1 MRDSTAGGL
10 SKQEGAGLAIAAAAH
25 VGLLVALSLSPPGK
39 TIKPPPQRME
49 VTFSDEIAEQSTSPE
64 PMAEAAPDVAP
75 ALGEPAPEPVAEP
88 QPQPVPAPPQPQP
101 KPQPQPQPQPQ
112 PAPAQPK
119 PAPRPQPQPKPAPPK
134 PVLPRPAPP
143 KPAPPKPAPPKPAPA
158 KPAPAKPAPAKPA
171 PAQSAAKPATTPPK
185 SGSGDTSPRRRPDAP
200 TGGSRIGSDFLKGIP
215 GSTKPGTA
223 QSAPAATIGPEV
235 RSSLAGAI
243 SRQIKPHWA
252 APQGVDADKL
262 VTILAWD
269 LNPDGSLAG
278 RPRVVDQQGITP
290 ANEAQAK
297 RHAEQ
302 AIRAVQLAAPFDLPD
317 TYYSGWKRVT
327 AFRFDRKLSQ

>member
-1 MRDSTAGGL
+1 MREPTAEGL
-10 SKQEGAGLAIAAAAH
+10 SKQEGVGLAIAALAH
-25 VGLLVALSLSPPGK
+25 AGLLGFLMLSPPGK
-39 TIKPPPQRME
+39 TVKPPPQRME
-49 VTFSDEIAEQSTSPE
+49 VTFSEEIADQSTSPD

-75 ALGEPAPEPVAEP
+75 ELGEPAPEPAAQP
-88 QPQPVPAPPQPQP
+88 QPLPEPPKPVPAPPKPQPMPQPKPVPQP
-101 KPQPQPQPQPQ
+101 KPQPKPV
-112 PAPAQPK
+112 PAPPK
-119 PAPRPQPQPKPAPPK
+119 PAPKPQPQPKPAPPK
-134 PVLPRPAPP
+134 PAPP
-143 KPAPPKPAPPKPAPA
+143 RTAPAPA
-158 KPAPAKPAPAKPA
+158 KPAPAKPAPPKP
-171 PAQSAAKPATTPPK
+171 STAKPATAKPTPAKP
-185 SGSGDTSPRRRPDAP
+185 GDASPRRRPDAP
-200 TGGSRIGSDFLKGIP
+200 SGGSRIGSDFLSGIP
-215 GSTKPGTA
+215 GATKPGTA
-223 QSAPAATIGPEV
+223 KTPPAATIGPEV
-235 RSSLAGAI
+235 KASLASAI

-262 VTILAWD
+262 ITILAWD

-317 TYYSGWKRVT
+317 TYYSGWKRVA

>member
-1 MRDSTAGGL
+1 MRDPTAGGL
-10 SKQEGAGLAIAAAAH
+10 SKQEGAGLAIAALAH
-25 VGLLVALSLSPPGK
+25 AGLLGFLMLSPPGK
-39 TIKPPPQRME
+39 TVKPPPQRME
-49 VTFSDEIAEQSTSPE
+49 VTFSEEIADQSTSPD

-75 ALGEPAPEPVAEP
+75 ELGEPEPEPVAQP
-88 QPQPVPAPPQPQP
+88 QPLPEPPKPVPAPPQP
-101 KPQPQPQPQPQ
+101 KPV
-112 PAPAQPK
+112 PAPPK
-119 PAPRPQPQPKPAPPK
+119 PAPRPQPQPKP
-134 PVLPRPAPP
+134 VPP
-143 KPAPPKPAPPKPAPA
+143 KPAPPKPAPPRPVPPKPAPARATPA
-158 KPAPAKPAPAKPA
+158 KPAPAKPVAKPA
-171 PAQSAAKPATTPPK
+171 PAATTPK

-223 QSAPAATIGPEV
+223 KAAPAATIGPEV

>member
-1 MRDSTAGGL
+1 MQDPTAGGL
-10 SKQEGAGLAIAAAAH
+10 SRQEGAGLAIAAAAH
-25 VGLLVALSLSPPGK
+25 VALVAALTLSPPGK
-39 TIKPPPQRME
+39 TVQPPPQRME
-49 VTFSDEIAEQSTSPE
+49 VTFSEEIAEQSTSPDS
-64 PMAEAAPDVAP
+64 MAQAAPDVAP
-75 ALGEPAPEPVAEP
+75 ELGEPQPAPAPVPEPAPRPEPP
-88 QPQPVPAPPQPQP
+88 QPAPVPPQP
-101 KPQPQPQPQPQ
+101 KPQPKPQ
-112 PAPAQPK
+112 PAPK
-119 PAPRPQPQPKPAPPK
+119 
-134 PVLPRPAPP
+134 PAPP

-158 KPAPAKPAPAKPA
+158 KAVPAKPAPARPA
-171 PAQSAAKPATTPPK
+171 PAKPTPAKSAPAKAQAAKPA
-185 SGSGDTSPRRRPDAP
+185 DQSPRRRPDTP
-200 TGGSRIGSDFLKGIP
+200 SGGSRIGSDFLKGVP

-223 QSAPAATIGPEV
+223 STPPAAAIGADV
-235 RSSLAGAI
+235 KASLVGAI
-243 SRQIKPHWA
+243 SREIKPHWA
-252 APQGVDADKL
+252 APQGVDTDKL

-317 TYYSGWKRVT
+317 NYYAGWKRIA

>member
-1 MRDSTAGGL
+1 MRDPTAGGL
-10 SKQEGAGLAIAAAAH
+10 SKQEGAGLAIAALAH
-25 VGLLVALSLSPPGK
+25 AGLLGFLMLSPPGK
-39 TIKPPPQRME
+39 TVKPPPQRME
-49 VTFSDEIAEQSTSPE
+49 VTFSEEIADQSTSPD

-75 ALGEPAPEPVAEP
+75 ELGEPAPEPVA
-88 QPQPVPAPPQPQP
+88 QPQPLPEPPRPVPPPPQPQP
-101 KPQPQPQPQPQ
+101 KPV
-112 PAPAQPK
+112 PAPPK
-119 PAPRPQPQPKPAPPK
+119 PAPKPQPQPKPAPPK
-134 PVLPRPAPP
+134 PAPP
-143 KPAPPKPAPPKPAPA
+143 RPAPPKPAPA

-171 PAQSAAKPATTPPK
+171 AKPAPAKATTPK

-223 QSAPAATIGPEV
+223 RAAPAATIGPEV

-317 TYYSGWKRVT
+317 TYYSGWKRVA

>member
-1 MRDSTAGGL
+1 M
-10 SKQEGAGLAIAAAAH
+10 
-25 VGLLVALSLSPPGK
+25 
-39 TIKPPPQRME
+39 
-49 VTFSDEIAEQSTSPE
+49 
-64 PMAEAAPDVAP
+64 
-75 ALGEPAPEPVAEP
+75 
-88 QPQPVPAPPQPQP
+88 
-101 KPQPQPQPQPQ
+101 
-112 PAPAQPK
+112 
-119 PAPRPQPQPKPAPPK
+119 
-134 PVLPRPAPP
+134 
-143 KPAPPKPAPPKPAPA
+143 
-158 KPAPAKPAPAKPA
+158 
-171 PAQSAAKPATTPPK
+171 
-185 SGSGDTSPRRRPDAP
+185 
-200 TGGSRIGSDFLKGIP
+200 
-215 GSTKPGTA
+215 
-223 QSAPAATIGPEV
+223 

>member
-1 MRDSTAGGL
+1 MRDISAGGL
-10 SKQEGAGLAIAAAAH
+10 SRQEGAGLAIAAAAH
-25 VGLLVALSLSPPGK
+25 VALLAVLSLSPPGK
-39 TIKPPPQRME
+39 TVQPPPERME
-49 VTFSDEIAEQSTSPE
+49 VTFSEDIADKSTSPD

-75 ALGEPAPEPVAEP
+75 ELGEPQPAPAPVVEPAPRPEPP
-88 QPQPVPAPPQPQP
+88 KPVPVPPQP
-101 KPQPQPQPQPQ
+101 KPQPAPPKPVPPKPVPPKPQPKPQ
-112 PAPAQPK
+112 PA
-119 PAPRPQPQPKPAPPK
+119 PKPAPP
-134 PVLPRPAPP
+134 R
-143 KPAPPKPAPPKPAPA
+143 PAPPKPAPPKPAPA
-158 KPAPAKPAPAKPA
+158 KPAPAKPAAAKPA
-171 PAQSAAKPATTPPK
+171 PAKAQLAKP
-185 SGSGDTSPRRRPDAP
+185 GDESPRRRPDAP
-200 TGGSRIGSDFLKGIP
+200 SGGSRIGSDFLKGVP

-223 QSAPAATIGPEV
+223 TTPPAAVIGADV
-235 RSSLAGAI
+235 KASLVGAI
-243 SRQIKPHWA
+243 SREIKPHWA
-252 APQGVDADKL
+252 APQGVDTDKL

-317 TYYSGWKRVT
+317 NYYAGWKRIA

>member
-1 MRDSTAGGL
+1 MRDPTAGGL
-10 SKQEGAGLAIAAAAH
+10 SKQEGAGLAIAALAH
-25 VGLLVALSLSPPGK
+25 AGLLGFLMLSPPGK
-39 TIKPPPQRME
+39 TVKPPPQRME
-49 VTFSDEIAEQSTSPE
+49 VTFSEEIADQSTSPD

-75 ALGEPAPEPVAEP
+75 ELGEPAPEPVAQP
-88 QPQPVPAPPQPQP
+88 QPLPEPPKPVPAPPQPKPVPAPPKPAP
-101 KPQPQPQPQPQ
+101 KPQPQP
-112 PAPAQPK
+112 K
-119 PAPRPQPQPKPAPPK
+119 PSPPKPAPP
-134 PVLPRPAPP
+134 R
-143 KPAPPKPAPPKPAPA
+143 PAPPKPAPPKPAPA
-158 KPAPAKPAPAKPA
+158 KPAPVRPTPAQQSAKPAPAK
-171 PAQSAAKPATTPPK
+171 ATTPK

-223 QSAPAATIGPEV
+223 KAAPAATIGPEV

-278 RPRVVDQQGITP
+278 RPRVVDQQGLTP

-317 TYYSGWKRVT
+317 TYYSGWKRVA

>member
-1 MRDSTAGGL
+1 MRDPTAGGL
-10 SKQEGAGLAIAAAAH
+10 SKQEGAGLAIAALAH
-25 VGLLVALSLSPPGK
+25 AGLLGFLMLSPPGK
-39 TIKPPPQRME
+39 TVKPPPQRME
-49 VTFSDEIAEQSTSPE
+49 VTFSDEIADQSTSPE
-64 PMAEAAPDVAP
+64 PMAAAAPDVAP
-75 ALGEPAPEPVAEP
+75 ELGEPAPEPIE
-88 QPQPVPAPPQPQP
+88 QPQPLPEPPKPVPPQPQP
-101 KPQPQPQPQPQ
+101 KPV
-112 PAPAQPK
+112 PAPPK
-119 PAPRPQPQPKPAPPK
+119 PAPRPQPQPKPAPPR
-134 PVLPRPAPP
+134 PAPPRPAPS
-143 KPAPPKPAPPKPAPA
+143 KPAPA

-171 PAQSAAKPATTPPK
+171 PSKAATPPK

-200 TGGSRIGSDFLKGIP
+200 TGGSRIGSDFLKGVP

-223 QSAPAATIGPEV
+223 KAPPAATIGPEV

-302 AIRAVQLAAPFDLPD
+302 AIRAVQLAAPFDLPN
-317 TYYSGWKRVT
+317 TYYAGWKRVT

>member
-1 MRDSTAGGL
+1 MRDPTAGGL
-10 SKQEGAGLAIAAAAH
+10 SKQEGAGLAIAALAH
-25 VGLLVALSLSPPGK
+25 AGLLGFLMLSPPGK
-39 TIKPPPQRME
+39 TVKPPPQRME
-49 VTFSDEIAEQSTSPE
+49 VTFSEEIADQSTSPD

-75 ALGEPAPEPVAEP
+75 ELGEPAPEPAA
-88 QPQPVPAPPQPQP
+88 QPQPLPEPPKPAPAPPQP
-101 KPQPQPQPQPQ
+101 KPVPVP
-112 PAPAQPK
+112 PK

-134 PVLPRPAPP
+134 PAPPKPVPPRPVPP
-143 KPAPPKPAPPKPAPA
+143 KPAPARATPA
-158 KPAPAKPAPAKPA
+158 KPAPAKPAAKPA
-171 PAQSAAKPATTPPK
+171 PAATTPK

-223 QSAPAATIGPEV
+223 KAAPAATIGPEV

>member
-1 MRDSTAGGL
+1 MREPTAEGL
-10 SKQEGAGLAIAAAAH
+10 SKQEGAGLAIAALAH
-25 VGLLVALSLSPPGK
+25 AGLLGFLMLSPPGK

-49 VTFSDEIAEQSTSPE
+49 VTFSEEIADQSTSPD

-75 ALGEPAPEPVAEP
+75 ELGEPEPEPVA
-88 QPQPVPAPPQPQP
+88 QPQPLPEPPKPAPAPPQPKPVPVPPKPAPKPQPQP
-101 KPQPQPQPQPQ
+101 KP
-112 PAPAQPK
+112 
-119 PAPRPQPQPKPAPPK
+119 
-134 PVLPRPAPP
+134 VPP
-143 KPAPPKPAPPKPAPA
+143 KPAPPKPAPPRPVPPKPAPARATPA
-158 KPAPAKPAPAKPA
+158 KPAPAKPAAKPA
-171 PAQSAAKPATTPPK
+171 PAATTPK

-200 TGGSRIGSDFLKGIP
+200 AGGSRIGSDFLKGIP
-215 GSTKPGTA
+215 GSIKPGTA
-223 QSAPAATIGPEV
+223 KAAPAATIGPEV

>member
-1 MRDSTAGGL
+1 MREPTAEGL
-10 SKQEGAGLAIAAAAH
+10 SKQEGAGLAIAALAH
-25 VGLLVALSLSPPGK
+25 AGLLGFLMLSPPGK

-49 VTFSDEIAEQSTSPE
+49 VTFSDEIADQSTSPD

-75 ALGEPAPEPVAEP
+75 ELGEPAPEPEAQP
-88 QPQPVPAPPQPQP
+88 QPIPEPPKPVPAPPKPQPVPQP
-101 KPQPQPQPQPQ
+101 KPKPV
-112 PAPAQPK
+112 PAPPK
-119 PAPRPQPQPKPAPPK
+119 PAPKPQPQPKPAPPK
-134 PVLPRPAPP
+134 PAPPRPAPP
-143 KPAPPKPAPPKPAPA
+143 RPAPAPPKPAPA
-158 KPAPAKPAPAKPA
+158 KPAPAKATPAKPAPAKPA
-171 PAQSAAKPATTPPK
+171 DA
-185 SGSGDTSPRRRPDAP
+185 SPRRRPDAP
-200 TGGSRIGSDFLKGIP
+200 SGGSRIGSDFLSGIP
-215 GSTKPGTA
+215 GATRPGTA
-223 QSAPAATIGPEV
+223 KTPPAATIGPEV
-235 RSSLAGAI
+235 KASLASAI

-262 VTILAWD
+262 ITILAWD

>member
-1 MRDSTAGGL
+1 MRDPTAGGL
-10 SKQEGAGLAIAAAAH
+10 SKQEGAGLAIAALAH
-25 VGLLVALSLSPPGK
+25 AGLLGFLMLSPPGK
-39 TIKPPPQRME
+39 TVKPPPQRME
-49 VTFSDEIAEQSTSPE
+49 VTFSEEFADQSTSPD

-75 ALGEPAPEPVAEP
+75 ELGEPAPEPVP
-88 QPQPVPAPPQPQP
+88 QPLPEPPKPAPAPPQP
-101 KPQPQPQPQPQ
+101 KPVPVP
-112 PAPAQPK
+112 PK

-134 PVLPRPAPP
+134 PAPP
-143 KPAPPKPAPPKPAPA
+143 KPAPSRPVPPKPAPARATPA
-158 KPAPAKPAPAKPA
+158 KPAPAKPAAKPA
-171 PAQSAAKPATTPPK
+171 PAATTPK

-223 QSAPAATIGPEV
+223 KAAPAATIGPEV

>member
-1 MRDSTAGGL
+1 MREPTAEGL
-10 SKQEGAGLAIAAAAH
+10 SKQEGAGLAIAALAH
-25 VGLLVALSLSPPGK
+25 AGLLGFLMLSPPGK
-39 TIKPPPQRME
+39 TVKPPPQRME
-49 VTFSDEIAEQSTSPE
+49 VTFSEEIADQSTSPD

-75 ALGEPAPEPVAEP
+75 ELGEPAPEPVA
-88 QPQPVPAPPQPQP
+88 QPQPLPEPPKPAPAPPQP
-101 KPQPQPQPQPQ
+101 KPVPVP
-112 PAPAQPK
+112 PK
-119 PAPRPQPQPKPAPPK
+119 PAPRPQPQPKP
-134 PVLPRPAPP
+134 VPP
-143 KPAPPKPAPPKPAPA
+143 KPAPPKPAPPRPVPSKPAPARATPA
-158 KPAPAKPAPAKPA
+158 KPAPAKPAAKPA
-171 PAQSAAKPATTPPK
+171 PAATTPK

-215 GSTKPGTA
+215 GSTKPGA
-223 QSAPAATIGPEV
+223 AKAAPAATIGPEV